1 MKALIIALLV
11 VWLVLTLLGALI
23 EGLFWLLVI
32 GVVLFLATAAWGW
45 FKLRGSSGGTGR
57 TTDVR

>member
-1 MKALIIALLV
+1 MKALVIVLLV
-11 VWLVLTLLGALI
+11 AWLALTLLGAII

-45 FKLRGSSGGTGR
+45 FKLRSNGPGR
-57 TTDVR
+57 AADTR